1 MIKSSVTP
9 QEVVDFLNEL
19 LKVDRLAINAIFN
32 SRVYCNK
39 EMAEHPTVQ
48 VGRYEEV
55 TQVGIVGI
63 LNGLFDT
70 NDNDYGCISV
80 YIENGEIEEFRFHTE
95 EQLNEILANSGGE
108 K

>member
-1 MIKSSVTP
+1 MIKQSVTP
-9 QEVVDFLNEL
+9 KEVVDFLNEL

-39 EMAEHPTVQ
+39 EMAEHPTIQ
-48 VGRYEEV
+48 VGRNEEV

-63 LNGLFDT
+63 LNGLFGT
-70 NDNDYGCISV
+70 YDNDYGCISV

-95 EQLNEILANSGGE
+95 ERLNEILANSGGE
-108 K
+108 E

>member
-1 MIKSSVTP
+1 MIKESVTP

-39 EMAEHPTVQ
+39 EMAKHPSVQ

-55 TQVGIVGI
+55 CQVGIVGI
-63 LNGLFDT
+63 LNGLFGT
-70 NDNDYGCISV
+70 YDNDYGCISV

-95 EQLNEILANSGGE
+95 ERLNEILANSGGS

>member
-1 MIKSSVTP
+1 MIKQSVTP

-32 SRVYCNK
+32 IRVHCNK

-48 VGRYEEV
+48 VGRNEEV
-55 TQVGIVGI
+55 CQVGIVGI
-63 LNGLFDT
+63 LNGLFGT
-70 NDNDYGCISV
+70 YESGYGCISV
-80 YIENGEIEEFRFHTE
+80 YIENGEIEEFALLTE
-95 EQLNEILANSGGE
+95 QRIDEINVNSGGE